1 MSIFPAPLLLLAAV
15 AERTRTLGLGIAI
28 VLLPLS
34 HPVRVAEEIAALDAI
49 SNGRVEFGIGR
60 GSIPTHFAG
69 FGIDQSESRE
79 RMMEALDLIRRAWT
93 SERVSFEGQFYS
105 VEDISD
111 AQHGTVCGC
120 RILATRRGRHRT
132 QRTKGVL
139 AGAAS
144 QPA

>member
-1 MSIFPAPLLLLAAV
+1 MSIFPAPLLLLEAV

-49 SNGRVEFGIGR
+49 SNGRIE
-60 GSIPTHFAG
+60 

-144 QPA
+144 QLA

>member
-1 MSIFPAPLLLLAAV
+1 MFPAPLLLLEAV

-49 SNGRVEFGIGR
+49 SNGRVE
-60 GSIPTHFAG
+60 

-111 AQHGTVCGC
+111 AQHGTVCGQGDAAFWQ
-120 RILATRRGRHRT
+120 RAVAATARSGPRACWR
-132 QRTKGVL
+132 VL
-139 AGAAS
+139 LVN
-144 QPA
+144 

>member
-49 SNGRVEFGIGR
+49 SNGRVEFGIG
-60 GSIPTHFAG
+60 
-69 FGIDQSESRE
+69 QSESRE

-144 QPA
+144 QLA

>member
-1 MSIFPAPLLLLAAV
+1 MSIFPAPLLLLEAV

-49 SNGRVEFGIGR
+49 SNGRVE
-60 GSIPTHFAG
+60 

-111 AQHGTVCGC
+111 AQHGTVCGQGDAAFWQ
-120 RILATRRGRHRT
+120 RAVAATARSGPRACWR
-132 QRTKGVL
+132 VL
-139 AGAAS
+139 LVN
-144 QPA
+144 

>member
-49 SNGRVEFGIGR
+49 SNGRVEFGI
-60 GSIPTHFAG
+60 
-69 FGIDQSESRE
+69 DQSESRE

-111 AQHGTVCGC
+111 AQHGTVCGQGDAAFWQ
-120 RILATRRGRHRT
+120 RAVAATARSGPRACWR
-132 QRTKGVL
+132 VL
-139 AGAAS
+139 LVN
-144 QPA
+144 